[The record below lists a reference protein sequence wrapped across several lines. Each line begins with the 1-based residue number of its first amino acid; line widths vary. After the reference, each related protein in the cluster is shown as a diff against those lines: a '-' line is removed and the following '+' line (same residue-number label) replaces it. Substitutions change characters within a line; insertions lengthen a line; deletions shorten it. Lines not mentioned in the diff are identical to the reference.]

1 MKELTAR
8 IGYGYFQNNYS
19 VLFDFKK
26 QTVSSFRGSG
36 FMFRTE
42 QNLLKPWPTLPQ
54 KEAWQKG
61 ISFGSFNKQISYQR
75 RLLVFPYHWC

>member
-1 MKELTAR
+1 MITASVMKELTAR

-42 QNLLKPWPTLPQ
+42 QNLLKP
-54 KEAWQKG
+54 
-61 ISFGSFNKQISYQR
+61 
-75 RLLVFPYHWC
+75 

>member
-36 FMFRTE
+36 FIFRTE
-42 QNLLKPWPTLPQ
+42 QNLLKP
-54 KEAWQKG
+54 
-61 ISFGSFNKQISYQR
+61 
-75 RLLVFPYHWC
+75 